1 MDYIREIQAYQCEKE
16 SAVTLGKFDGLHRGH
31 QKLIQKICEKKEKF
45 HVKTIVF
52 AFDMNPFFR
61 QKGLVRKGITT
72 NEERKERLSQVVDV
86 LVECPFDERIST
98 MTAEDFIEKILVQT
112 FHAKY
117 IVVGTDFRFGFEKKG
132 DVAMLAAYAEKNGYE
147 LTVVSK
153 EMFGNR
159 EISSTYIR
167 EELEKG
173 HLENV
178 NQMLGYPYTISGMVE
193 HGKQLGRTL
202 GFPTLN
208 VHPSDEKM
216 LPPKGVYMTNTFVDG
231 QIYHG
236 LSNVGFKPT
245 VADEH
250 RMLIET
256 FLFDYNGNA
265 YGKEVRTQ
273 LLHYKRPEQKFDS
286 VDELKAQT
294 DTDIDY
300 ARDYFK

>member
-173 HLENV
+173 HMENV

-286 VDELKAQT
+286 VDELKAQI

>member
-52 AFDMNPFFR
+52 AFDMNPLFR

-216 LPPKGVYMTNTFVDG
+216 LPPKGVYMTNTFIDG

-286 VDELKAQT
+286 VDELKAQI

>member
-16 SAVTLGKFDGLHRGH
+16 SAVTLGKFDGLHRGR

-236 LSNVGFKPT
+236 LGNVGFKPT
-245 VADEH
+245 VAEEH

-286 VDELKAQT
+286 VDELKAQI

>member
-112 FHAKY
+112 FHSKY

-132 DVAMLAAYAEKNGYE
+132 DVAMLAAYAEKSGYE

-236 LSNVGFKPT
+236 LGNVGFKPT
-245 VADEH
+245 VAEEH

-286 VDELKAQT
+286 VDELKAQI

>member
-132 DVAMLAAYAEKNGYE
+132 DVAMLAAYAEKSGYE

-256 FLFDYNGNA
+256 FLFDYNGNT

-286 VDELKAQT
+286 VDELKAQI

>member
-72 NEERKERLSQVVDV
+72 NEERKKCLSQVVDV

-231 QIYHG
+231 RIYHG
-236 LSNVGFKPT
+236 LGNVGFKPT
-245 VADEH
+245 VAEEH

-286 VDELKAQT
+286 VDELKAQI

>member
-178 NQMLGYPYTISGMVE
+178 NQMLGYPYTISGIVE

-231 QIYHG
+231 RIYHG
-236 LSNVGFKPT
+236 LGNVGFKPT
-245 VADEH
+245 VAEEH

-286 VDELKAQT
+286 VDELKAQI

>member
-72 NEERKERLSQVVDV
+72 NEERKERLSPVVDV

-178 NQMLGYPYTISGMVE
+178 NQMLGYPYTISGIVE

-231 QIYHG
+231 RIYHG
-236 LSNVGFKPT
+236 LGNVGFKPT
-245 VADEH
+245 VAEEH

-286 VDELKAQT
+286 VDELKAQI

>member
-132 DVAMLAAYAEKNGYE
+132 DVAMLAAYAEKSGYE

-231 QIYHG
+231 RIYHG
-236 LSNVGFKPT
+236 LGNVGFKPT
-245 VADEH
+245 VAEEH

-286 VDELKAQT
+286 VDELKAQI

>member
-1 MDYIREIQAYQCEKE
+1 MDYIREIQAYQCKKK

-286 VDELKAQT
+286 VDELKAQI

>member
-86 LVECPFDERIST
+86 LVECPFDERISP

-173 HLENV
+173 HMENV

-216 LPPKGVYMTNTFVDG
+216 LPPKGVYMTNTFVDV

-286 VDELKAQT
+286 VDELKAQI

>member
-72 NEERKERLSQVVDV
+72 NEERKERLSQVADV

-286 VDELKAQT
+286 VDELKAQI

>member
-132 DVAMLAAYAEKNGYE
+132 DVAMLAAYAEKSGYE

-236 LSNVGFKPT
+236 LGNVGFKPT
-245 VADEH
+245 VAKEH

-286 VDELKAQT
+286 VDELKAQI

>member
-31 QKLIQKICEKKEKF
+31 QKLIQKICEKKERF

-245 VADEH
+245 VAEEH

-286 VDELKAQT
+286 VDELKAQI

-300 ARDYFK
+300 ARNYFK

>member
-216 LPPKGVYMTNTFVDG
+216 LPPKGVYMTNTFIDG

-286 VDELKAQT
+286 VDELKAQI

>member
-1 MDYIREIQAYQCEKE
+1 MDYIREIQGYQSHEV

-31 QKLIQKICEKKEKF
+31 QKLIREICEKKERF
-45 HVKTIVF
+45 QVRTIVF
-52 AFDMNPFFR
+52 AFDMNPFFEK
-61 QKGLVRKGITT
+61 KGLTRKGITT
-72 NEERKERLSQVVDV
+72 NKERKERLDKIVDV

-98 MTAEDFIEKILVQT
+98 MTAEDFIEKILVQI

-117 IVVGTDFRFGFEKKG
+117 IVVGTDFRFGYEKKG
-132 DVAMLAAYAEKNGYE
+132 DVSTLAAYAEKYGYE

-153 EMFGNR
+153 EMFGDR

-173 HLENV
+173 NMENV
-178 NQMLGYPYTISGMVE
+178 NQMLGYPYTICGRVE

-216 LPPKGVYMTNTFVDG
+216 LPPKGVYMTDTFVES
-231 QIYHG
+231 QMYHG
-236 LSNVGFKPT
+236 LGNVGFKPT
-245 VADEH
+245 VTEEH

-256 FLFDYNGNA
+256 FLFDYDGNA
-265 YGKEVRTQ
+265 YEKEVKIQ
-273 LLHYKRPEQKFDS
+273 LLHYKRPEKKFDS
-286 VDELKAQT
+286 ITELKAQI
-294 DTDIDY
+294 DTDIEY
-300 ARDYFK
+300 ARNYFK

>member
-132 DVAMLAAYAEKNGYE
+132 DVAMLAAYAEKSGYE

-286 VDELKAQT
+286 VDELKAQI

>member
-132 DVAMLAAYAEKNGYE
+132 DVAMLAAYAEKSGYE

-231 QIYHG
+231 RIYHG
-236 LSNVGFKPT
+236 LGNVGFKPT
-245 VADEH
+245 VAEEH

-286 VDELKAQT
+286 VDELKAQI

-300 ARDYFK
+300 ARNYFK

>member
-173 HLENV
+173 RLENV
-178 NQMLGYPYTISGMVE
+178 NQMLGYSYTISGMVE

-286 VDELKAQT
+286 VDELKAQI

>member
-236 LSNVGFKPT
+236 LGNVGFKPT
-245 VADEH
+245 VAEEH

-286 VDELKAQT
+286 VDELKAQI

>member
-1 MDYIREIQAYQCEKE
+1 MDYIREIQSYHCDRP
-16 SAVTLGKFDGLHRGH
+16 SAVTLDKFDGLHRGH
-31 QKLIQKICEKKEKF
+31 QKLIQEICEKKDRF
-45 HVKTIVF
+45 QVKTIVF
-52 AFDMNPFFR
+52 AFDMNPFF
-61 QKGLVRKGITT
+61 QKKGLTRKGITT
-72 NEERKERLSQVVDV
+72 NEERRERLEKMVDV
-86 LVECPFDERIST
+86 LVECPFDGRIST

-112 FHAKY
+112 FHVEY
-117 IVVGTDFRFGFEKKG
+117 IVVGTDFRFGHEKKG
-132 DVAMLAAYAEKNGYE
+132 DAAMLAAYAEKYGYE

-153 EMFGNR
+153 EMFGDR

-173 HLENV
+173 NIENV
-178 NQMLGYPYTISGMVE
+178 NQMLGYPYTISGRVE

-216 LPPKGVYMTNTFVDG
+216 LPPKGVYMTNTIVDG

-236 LSNVGFKPT
+236 LGNVGFKPT
-245 VADEH
+245 VTEEH

-256 FLFDYNGNA
+256 FLFDYDENA
-265 YGKEVRTQ
+265 YGKEVKTQ
-273 LLHYKRPEQKFDS
+273 LLHYKRPEKKFES
-286 VDELKAQT
+286 VIELKAQI

-300 ARDYFK
+300 ARNYFK

>member
-61 QKGLVRKGITT
+61 QKGIVRKGITT

-236 LSNVGFKPT
+236 LGNVGFKPT
-245 VADEH
+245 VAEEH

-286 VDELKAQT
+286 VDELKAQI

>member
-173 HLENV
+173 HMENV

-236 LSNVGFKPT
+236 LGNVGFKPT
-245 VADEH
+245 VAEEH

-286 VDELKAQT
+286 VDELKAQI

>member
-231 QIYHG
+231 RIYHG

-286 VDELKAQT
+286 VDELKAQI

>member
-286 VDELKAQT
+286 VDELKAQI

>member
-132 DVAMLAAYAEKNGYE
+132 DVAMLAAYAEKSGYE

-216 LPPKGVYMTNTFVDG
+216 LPPKGVYMTNTFIDG

-286 VDELKAQT
+286 VDELKAQI

>member
-173 HLENV
+173 HMENV

-236 LSNVGFKPT
+236 LGNVGFKPT
-245 VADEH
+245 VAEEH

-286 VDELKAQT
+286 VDELKAQI

-300 ARDYFK
+300 VRDYFK

>member
-16 SAVTLGKFDGLHRGH
+16 SAVTLGKFDGLHKGH

-132 DVAMLAAYAEKNGYE
+132 DVAMLAAYAEKSGYE

-245 VADEH
+245 VAEEH

-286 VDELKAQT
+286 VDELKAQI

-300 ARDYFK
+300 ARNYFK

>member
-1 MDYIREIQAYQCEKE
+1 
-16 SAVTLGKFDGLHRGH
+16 
-31 QKLIQKICEKKEKF
+31 
-45 HVKTIVF
+45 
-52 AFDMNPFFR
+52 MNPFFR

-173 HLENV
+173 HMENV

-286 VDELKAQT
+286 VDELKAQI

>member
-45 HVKTIVF
+45 HVKTLVF

-178 NQMLGYPYTISGMVE
+178 NQMLGYPYTISGIVE

-231 QIYHG
+231 RIYHG
-236 LSNVGFKPT
+236 LGNVGFKPT
-245 VADEH
+245 VAEEH

-286 VDELKAQT
+286 VDELKAQI

>member
-167 EELEKG
+167 EEL
-173 HLENV
+173 
-178 NQMLGYPYTISGMVE
+178 
-193 HGKQLGRTL
+193 
-202 GFPTLN
+202 
-208 VHPSDEKM
+208 
-216 LPPKGVYMTNTFVDG
+216 
-231 QIYHG
+231 
-236 LSNVGFKPT
+236 
-245 VADEH
+245 
-250 RMLIET
+250 
-256 FLFDYNGNA
+256 
-265 YGKEVRTQ
+265 
-273 LLHYKRPEQKFDS
+273 
-286 VDELKAQT
+286 
-294 DTDIDY
+294 
-300 ARDYFK
+300 

>member
-31 QKLIQKICEKKEKF
+31 QKLIQRICEKKEKF

-286 VDELKAQT
+286 VDELKAQIV
-294 DTDIDY
+294 TDIDY

>member
-1 MDYIREIQAYQCEKE
+1 MDYIREIQAYQCEKK

-173 HLENV
+173 RLENV

-216 LPPKGVYMTNTFVDG
+216 LPPKGVYMTNTFIDG

-286 VDELKAQT
+286 VDELKAQI

>member
-286 VDELKAQT
+286 VDELKAQI

-300 ARDYFK
+300 VRDYFK

>member
-117 IVVGTDFRFGFEKKG
+117 IVVGTDFHFGFEKKG

-231 QIYHG
+231 RIYHG

-286 VDELKAQT
+286 VDELKAQI

>member
-132 DVAMLAAYAEKNGYE
+132 DVAMLAAYAEKSGYE

-231 QIYHG
+231 QIYHCLG
-236 LSNVGFKPT
+236 NVGFKPT
-245 VADEH
+245 VAEEH

-286 VDELKAQT
+286 VDELKAQI

>member
-132 DVAMLAAYAEKNGYE
+132 DVAMLAAYAEKSGYE

-245 VADEH
+245 VAEEH

-286 VDELKAQT
+286 VDELKAQI

>member
-173 HLENV
+173 RLENV

-216 LPPKGVYMTNTFVDG
+216 LPPKGVYMTNTFIDG

-286 VDELKAQT
+286 VDELKAQI

>member
-72 NEERKERLSQVVDV
+72 NEERKECLSQVVDV

-236 LSNVGFKPT
+236 LGNVGFKPT
-245 VADEH
+245 VAEEH

-286 VDELKAQT
+286 VDELKAQI